1 MLTACPKCDSMIPM
15 NLELALKIDDL
26 GIKCPCCEEY
36 INPFGAEIEIV
47 EQKIGE
53 LKDQLVI
60 SNSLNPN

>member
-1 MLTACPKCDSMIPM
+1 MIPM

-36 INPFGAEIEIV
+36 INPFGAEIEV
-47 EQKIGE
+47 AEQKVEE
-53 LKDQLVI
+53 LKDQFVI